1 MGIEANEKPA
11 TRNQQREMRIRISNR
26 YIISL
31 LSYLTIFLLRI
42 ILFTCKV
49 QYINRKYIDEFLL
62 GNRKVVITT
71 WHRCAIYFLL
81 KYGFVHP
88 MVLFSSS
95 KDGDLLADF
104 AKKVGVIPAR
114 GSSTRAGKEG
124 SKEMVEFLRA
134 DGRVAAT
141 VADGPQ
147 GPAFRAKPGLVR
159 IAQKSGV
166 HLMPMTWSA
175 NRVWMFLKA
184 WDKMIIPK
192 PFSKIVIYVSE
203 PYLIPKE
210 AKDEEFD
217 NYVKGMER
225 ALNAMTRD
233 VDAMVDH
240 HDPNMDLIIKED
252 GI

>member
-1 MGIEANEKPA
+1 
-11 TRNQQREMRIRISNR
+11 MRIRISNR
-26 YIISL
+26 HIVGL
-31 LSYLTIFLLRI
+31 LSSLAIFVLRI
-42 ILFTCKV
+42 ILFTCRV

-71 WHRCAIYFLL
+71 WHRCAIYFLV
-81 KYGFVHP
+81 KYGFVRP

-104 AKKVGVIPAR
+104 ARKAGVIPAR
-114 GSSTRAGKEG
+114 GSSTRGGKEG
-124 SKEMVEFLRA
+124 SKEIVEFLNA
-134 DGRVAAT
+134 GGRVAAT

-147 GPAFRAKPGLVR
+147 GPALRAKPGLVR

-166 HLMPMTWSA
+166 YLMPMTWSA
-175 NRVWMFLKA
+175 NRVWMFVNA

-192 PFSKIVIYVSE
+192 PFAKIVIHASE
-203 PYLIPKE
+203 PYPIPRE
-210 AKDEEFD
+210 AKDVEFD
-217 NYVKGMER
+217 TYVKAMEKT
-225 ALNAMTRD
+225 LNIMTRD

-240 HDPNMDLIIKED
+240 HDPNVDLILKED